1 MLNRKFPRSSGILMP
16 ITSLHGPF
24 GIGVLGS
31 EAYEF
36 IDFLRDAG
44 FHAWQILP
52 VEHAGMCNSPYKCIS
67 AFAGEPML
75 IDPRMLLE
83 MNLVSE
89 EDIYERKSEVNDFF
103 VEYDIVRESQWKL
116 LRTAFSRINDS
127 NDSHAVSF
135 KEFNPFWLDEYAL
148 FMSIRQQFELKPWYD
163 WTDDG
168 LRSHDK
174 TSIKEFREN
183 NLNELEFHRFVQ
195 WIFDIQWRKLREYAS
210 ECGVSLIG
218 DMPIYVSE
226 NSVDVW
232 SRREL
237 FDADANG
244 NFAAIGG
251 VPPDYFTPDGQCWGN
266 PIYNWKLL
274 EKEGYTWWINR
285 LTAVLSRYDVVRL
298 DHFRAFDSYWRI
310 PGGSETARNGK
321 WMPGP
326 GMSLFKAL
334 KKALGDLSL
343 TVIAED
349 LGIIDSEVEELL
361 KETELRGMR
370 VLQFGFL
377 GDPLHLPH
385 NFPEESVAYT
395 GTHDNTTLLAWIFAL
410 DAEDRKKAL
419 FYNGFEGDWYI
430 GGPNCEIVKSWMRT
444 LFMTSSSL
452 AIVPIQ
458 DLLGYG
464 QDTRINTP
472 GVPSGNWRF
481 RIREGVLRDIDINFY
496 RELHKTY
503 ERLDFVTEFAELPD
517 KDPAESKGT
526 VMEW

>member
-1 MLNRKFPRSSGILMP
+1 MLKRKFPRSSGILMP
-16 ITSLHGPF
+16 ITALYGPY

-31 EAYEF
+31 EAYQF
-36 IDFLRDAG
+36 IDFLCEAG

-52 VEHAGMCNSPYKCIS
+52 VEQAGMCNSPYKCIS

-83 MNLVSE
+83 MGLVNE
-89 EDIYERKSEVNDFF
+89 DELYQRREDISDLF
-103 VEYDIVRESQWKL
+103 VDYDMVRGKQWQI
-116 LRTAFSRINDS
+116 LRTAFSRLSEEHD
-127 NDSHAVSF
+127 AY
-135 KEFNPFWLDEYAL
+135 KQFNPFWFDEYAVYI
-148 FMSIRQQFELKPWYD
+148 SIMLQNESKPWFD
-163 WTDDG
+163 WQDDA
-168 LRSHDK
+168 LRAHDK
-174 TSIKEFREN
+174 AAINEFRKN
-183 NLNELEFHRFVQ
+183 NSHEIEFQRF
-195 WIFDIQWRKLREYAS
+195 IQWLFDLQWQKLRDYAS
-210 ECGVSLIG
+210 ERGVSLIG

-226 NSVDVW
+226 NSSDVW

-237 FDADANG
+237 FDADTNG

-251 VPPDYFTPDGQCWGN
+251 VPPDYFTPEGQCWGN

-274 EKEGYTWWINR
+274 EKEGYKWWVNR
-285 LTAVLSRYDVVRL
+285 LEAILSRYDVVRL

-310 PGGSETARNGK
+310 PGGSDTAKDGK
-321 WMPGP
+321 WVRGP
-326 GMSLFKAL
+326 GMALFNALNKAFGDFSLN
-334 KKALGDLSL
+334 
-343 TVIAED
+343 VIAED
-349 LGIIDSEVEELL
+349 LGIIDSKVEQLL
-361 KETELRGMR
+361 KETGLRGMR

-395 GTHDNTTLLAWIFAL
+395 GTHDNTTLLAWIFSL
-410 DAEDRKKAL
+410 DSEDRKKAL
-419 FYNGFEGDWYI
+419 FYAGFEGDWYI
-430 GGPNCEIVKSWMRT
+430 GGPNCEVIKSWMRV

-481 RIREGVLRDIDINFY
+481 RIREGVLRDIDSGFY
-496 RELHKTY
+496 RQLHKIY
-503 ERLDFVTEFAELPD
+503 EREDFVTEFAKLPEED
-517 KDPAESKGT
+517 E
-526 VMEW
+526 V